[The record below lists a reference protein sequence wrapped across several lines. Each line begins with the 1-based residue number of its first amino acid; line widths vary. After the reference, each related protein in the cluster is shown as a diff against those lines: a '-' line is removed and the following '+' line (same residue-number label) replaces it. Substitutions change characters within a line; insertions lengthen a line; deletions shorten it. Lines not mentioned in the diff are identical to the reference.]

1 LLKLDERTFTL
12 KHAELGELRLDRK
25 WLRELRLRVDT
36 K

>member
-1 LLKLDERTFTL
+1 MLKLDDRQFTL

-25 WLRELRLRVDT
+25 WLRELRPLLDR